1 MYIINDLLIINM
13 LGDMDYFILI
23 SAVFYVLAGYIATL
37 KLFNS
42 KYYLPSY
49 FFLTVTIA
57 LLSHSIW
64 LYQNIFLIS
73 GQNLP
78 ILNVL
83 SLITFIISFLATL
96 SSLRLNIGVL
106 LPVIYAF
113 TLLNF
118 IAVTYLPSHF
128 ITHLETHPQVG
139 THIIFALLA
148 YSFMTIASLFA
159 LQLAYLDHRL
169 KNHKQPLTQINMPP
183 LMTLE
188 KNLFQFILIGFILL
202 SCTLL
207 TGFIFLEDMF
217 AQGKAHKA
225 VLSIIAWIIYAVL
238 LWGHFSKGWRGRLT
252 VYITIVG
259 SSLLTLAYFGSRF
272 VREILLS

>member
-1 MYIINDLLIINM
+1 
-13 LGDMDYFILI
+13 MDYFVLI
-23 SAVFYVLAGYIATL
+23 STVFYILAGGIAIMR
-37 KLFNS
+37 LFKSDCSLQNW
-42 KYYLPSY
+42 
-49 FFLTVTIA
+49 FFLPITVA
-57 LLSHSIW
+57 LLSHLTW

-73 GQNLP
+73 GQNLT

-83 SLITFIISFLATL
+83 SLVTFIISLLATL
-96 SSLRLNIGVL
+96 SSRRFNTGVL
-106 LPVIYAF
+106 LPVIYVF

-118 IAVTYLPSHF
+118 IAVCYLPSHF
-128 ITHLETHPQVG
+128 ITHLERHPQVG
-139 THIIFALLA
+139 SHIIFALIA
-148 YSFMTIASLFA
+148 YSVLTIASLFA

-169 KNHKQPLTQINMPP
+169 KNHKQPLTQINMP

-188 KNLFQFILIGFILL
+188 KNLFQFILLGFVLL

-207 TGFIFLEDMF
+207 TGFVFLEDMF

-225 VLSIIAWIIYAVL
+225 ILSLIAWVIYAVL
-238 LWGHFSKGWRGRLT
+238 LWGHFRRGWRGRLI

-272 VREILLS
+272 VREILLT

>member
-1 MYIINDLLIINM
+1 M
-13 LGDMDYFILI
+13 LGNMDYFILI
-23 SAVFYVLAGYIATL
+23 SAVFYIIAGCITTIQ
-37 KLFNS
+37 LFKN
-42 KYYLPSY
+42 KRFLPNW
-49 FFLTVTIA
+49 FFLAIAIA
-57 LLSHSIW
+57 LSSHFIW
-64 LYQNIFLIS
+64 LYKNIILIN

-83 SLITFIISFLATL
+83 SLVTFIISLLATL
-96 SSLRLNIGVL
+96 SSKRFNTGIL
-106 LPVIYAF
+106 LPVIYTF

-118 IAVTYLPSHF
+118 TAVYYLPSHF
-128 ITHLETHPQVG
+128 ITHLERHPQVG
-139 THIIFALLA
+139 SHILFALLA
-148 YSFMTIASLFA
+148 YSVLTIASLFA

-188 KNLFQFILIGFILL
+188 KNLFQFILLGFILL

-207 TGFIFLEDMF
+207 TGFVFLDDMF

-225 VLSIIAWIIYAVL
+225 ILSIIAWIIYAVL
-238 LWGHFSKGWRGRLT
+238 LWGHFSRGWRGRLI
-252 VYITIVG
+252 VYITIIG

-272 VREILLS
+272 VREILLT